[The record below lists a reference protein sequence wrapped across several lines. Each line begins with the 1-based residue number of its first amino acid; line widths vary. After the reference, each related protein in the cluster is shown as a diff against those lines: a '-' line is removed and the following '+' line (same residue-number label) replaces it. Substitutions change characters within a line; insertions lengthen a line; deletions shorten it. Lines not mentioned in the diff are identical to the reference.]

1 MPFRCYGSSPAAP
14 PEQGAS
20 AAGGGE
26 RLSGPIRVFVVDDH
40 ALVREGLLRLL
51 ASDSSIEIAGYA
63 DSIAGTLAQLPG
75 LPVDILILDYDLGGE
90 TALPLVR
97 ALKEQ
102 GFPGRILIVTAGLPN
117 RDALELI
124 RLGVSGIFHKKNPP
138 EDLHRSIVEVAAGKV
153 LIEQS
158 YFQSLVESA
167 EVVGRPSA
175 QYSDRDQQILRYL
188 LEGCQNKEIATHLR
202 LSESA
207 VKASLQGLFAKTGV
221 RTRSQLVRFA
231 LEQMNGSQQ

>member
-1 MPFRCYGSSPAAP
+1 VSEA
-14 PEQGAS
+14 
-20 AAGGGE
+20 
-26 RLSGPIRVFVVDDH
+26 IRIFVVDDH

-51 ASDSSIEIAGYA
+51 DADPGLEIAGFA
-63 DSIAGTLAQLPG
+63 DSIQATLAQLPG
-75 LPVDILILDYDLGGE
+75 LKVDILILDYDLGEE

-97 ALKEQ
+97 MLKEQ
-102 GFPGRILIVTAGLPN
+102 GFQGRILIVTAGLPN

-124 RLGVSGIFHKKNPP
+124 RLGVSGIFHKKHPP
-138 EDLHRSIVEVAAGKV
+138 EDLHRSIIEVAAGKV

-158 YFQSLVESA
+158 YFQSLVQSA
-167 EVVGRPSA
+167 NMASQPA
-175 QYSDRDQQILRYL
+175 PQYSERDQQILRYL
-188 LEGCQNKEIATHLR
+188 LEGYPNKEIAARMR

-231 LEQMNGSQQ
+231 LEQMGGG